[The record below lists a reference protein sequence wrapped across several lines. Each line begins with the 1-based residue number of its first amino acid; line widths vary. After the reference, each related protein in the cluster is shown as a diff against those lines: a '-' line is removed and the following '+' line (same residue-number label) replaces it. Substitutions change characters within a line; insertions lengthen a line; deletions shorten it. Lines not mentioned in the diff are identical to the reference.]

1 MTFATNACTIFQISK
16 PIKHLPM
23 TDIQQAIHATLQGN
37 WEQAITLNLELLKQ
51 NPKDVESLNRLAFA
65 YSALGKNKEAKETYE
80 KVLAIDELNTIAL
93 RNLKRLEG
101 LGKKSTPQ
109 VFHLDNSMF
118 LEEVG
123 KTKVITLVNPAPSK
137 LLRRLQMGQPVILH
151 IKRSKIFV
159 LDETKEFLG
168 MLPDNI
174 SHRLIKFMDGGNQYE
189 AYIRAADE
197 HTASVFVRET
207 KRATKYKH
215 QPSFVTFETAKQS
228 VVPKHKAQDLEE
240 EETSE
245 E

>member
-1 MTFATNACTIFQISK
+1 
-16 PIKHLPM
+16 M

-37 WEQAITLNLELLKQ
+37 WDQAILLNLELLKE

-80 KVLAIDELNTIAL
+80 KVLAIDDMNAIAL

-101 LGKKSTPQ
+101 MGKKATPQ
-109 VFHLDNSMF
+109 TFHLDNSMF

-123 KTKVITLVNPAPSK
+123 KTKIISLVNPAPSK
-137 LLRRLQMGQPVILH
+137 ILRRLQIGQPVQLQ
-151 IKRSKIFV
+151 IKRSKLFV
-159 LDETKEFLG
+159 LDENKEFLG

-174 SHRLIKFMDGGNQYE
+174 SRRLIKFMDGGNKYE
-189 AYIRAADE
+189 AYVRASDE
-197 HTASVFVRET
+197 HTVSVFVKET
-207 KRATKYKH
+207 KRAARYKH
-215 QPSFVTFETAKQS
+215 QPSFVNFEASKQS
-228 VVPKHKAQDLEE
+228 VVPKHRAQDFE

>member
-1 MTFATNACTIFQISK
+1 MIDTQLA
-16 PIKHLPM
+16 
-23 TDIQQAIHATLQGN
+23 IQATLQGN
-37 WEQAITLNLELLKQ
+37 WDQAITLNLELLKE

-80 KVLAIDELNTIAL
+80 RVLAIDDLNAIAL

-123 KTKVITLVNPAPSK
+123 KTKVITLVNPAPARI
-137 LLRRLQMGQPVILH
+137 LRRLQMGQPVVMH
-151 IKRSKIFV
+151 IKRSKLFV
-159 LDETKEFLG
+159 LDENKEFLG

-174 SHRLIKFMDGGNQYE
+174 SHRLIKFMNGGNKYE
-189 AYIRAADE
+189 AYIRAAEE
-197 HTASVFVRET
+197 HSASVFIRET
-207 KRATKYKH
+207 KRATRYKN
-215 QPSFVTFETAKQS
+215 QPSFVTFEGTKQT
-228 VVPKHKAQDLEE
+228 VVPKHKAQDVE

>member
-1 MTFATNACTIFQISK
+1 MIDTQLA
-16 PIKHLPM
+16 
-23 TDIQQAIHATLQGN
+23 IQATLQGN
-37 WEQAITLNLELLKQ
+37 WDHAITLNLELLKE

-80 KVLAIDELNTIAL
+80 RVLAIDDLNAIAL

-123 KTKVITLVNPAPSK
+123 KTKVITLVNPAPARI
-137 LLRRLQMGQPVILH
+137 LRRLQMGQPVVMH
-151 IKRSKIFV
+151 IKRSKLFV
-159 LDETKEFLG
+159 LDENKEFLG

-174 SHRLIKFMDGGNQYE
+174 SHRLIKFMNGGNKYE
-189 AYIRAADE
+189 AYIRAAEE
-197 HTASVFVRET
+197 HSASVFIRET
-207 KRATKYKH
+207 KRATRYKN
-215 QPSFVTFETAKQS
+215 QPSFVTFEGTKQT
-228 VVPKHKAQDLEE
+228 VVPKHKAQDVE